1 MTQGSALCRYM
12 DIIALHHI
20 GIREMHVTEADGQQE
35 AVVLLKGNTG
45 QGRNAPP
52 ALSAVQRGKEF

>member
-1 MTQGSALCRYM
+1 M

-20 GIREMHVTEADGQQE
+20 GIQEMHVTEADGQQE

-45 QGRNAPP
+45 QEEMRRLLCQ
-52 ALSAVQRGKEF
+52 LSKEAKNFKIRSLEG